1 MTSEGENNIKT
12 ANGNDEEYED
22 DPDFIQETQDLEEDL
37 ALEAQDSFDE
47 QNGGYPAYLYD
58 QEQRSG
64 GKIKNTSVCTRL
76 CFSELKAIL
85 IYLNNNNKI
94 HIL

>member
-12 ANGNDEEYED
+12 ANGNHEEYED
-22 DPDFIQETQDLEEDL
+22 DPDFIQETQDLDEEL

-47 QNGGYPAYLYD
+47 HNGAYPAYLYD

-64 GKIKNTSVCTRL
+64 GKIKNTPVCT
-76 CFSELKAIL
+76 IL
-85 IYLNNNNKI
+85 RFF
-94 HIL
+94 